1 MKILFAD
8 ALPESHIDILRQR
21 GDECVVE
28 PDIGT
33 EDLPN
38 ALEGIDVLVVRSTKV
53 TAEAIAS
60 SDQLSLIVRSGAG
73 TNTIDCQAA
82 ANAGIYV
89 CNVPGTNAVAVAELT
104 LGLLLAIDR
113 HIADCVADLRDG
125 QWNKKKYSEAEGL
138 FGKTLGII
146 GVGEIG
152 LAVAERAR
160 SFGMSVIAVRNPN
173 RRVDIESRIRSV
185 GIRLVDDQETLLSES
200 DVVSIH
206 VPGGESTEGLVNADF
221 LNQMQDGSVL
231 LNTSRG
237 EVVNEEALLT
247 ALEAKNMRAGLDV
260 FCDEPKAGTS
270 KFNSPLASHP
280 RVVGSHHIGA
290 STKQAQDATSNGTIE
305 VIEGYRNGEVIN
317 CVNMATSRIGTA
329 SITVRHFDQVGV
341 LAEVFRVLRNAKIN
355 VQTVKNN
362 VFLGANSAV
371 AVLDV
376 SGKLTPEICE
386 ELRGLE
392 HVIQIQVAEHE

>member
-8 ALPESHIDILRQR
+8 ALPEFHIDILRQR

-28 PDIGT
+28 PDISA

-82 ANAGIYV
+82 ADAGIYV
-89 CNVPGTNAVAVAELT
+89 CNVPGTNSVAVAELT

-113 HIADCVADLRDG
+113 HIADCVVDLRNG
-125 QWNKKKYSEAEGL
+125 QWNKKKYSEADGL
-138 FGKTLGII
+138 LGKTLGII

-206 VPGGESTEGLVNADF
+206 VPGGGSTECLVDANF
-221 LNQMQDGSVL
+221 LNQMIDGSVL

-237 EVVNEEALLT
+237 EVVDEKALLN
-247 ALEAKNMRAGLDV
+247 ALETKNMRAGLDV

-270 KFNSPLASHP
+270 QFNSSLASHP

-376 SGKLTPEICE
+376 SGELTPEICE

>member
-8 ALPESHIDILRQR
+8 ALPEFHIDILRQR

-28 PDIGT
+28 PDISA

-82 ANAGIYV
+82 ADAGIYV
-89 CNVPGTNAVAVAELT
+89 CNVPGTNSVAVAELT

-113 HIADCVADLRDG
+113 HIADCVVDLRNG
-125 QWNKKKYSEAEGL
+125 QWNKKKYSEADGL

-206 VPGGESTEGLVNADF
+206 VPGGGSTEGLVDANF
-221 LNQMQDGSVL
+221 LNQMKDGSVL

-237 EVVNEEALLT
+237 EVVDEKALLN
-247 ALEAKNMRAGLDV
+247 ALETKNMRAGLDV

-270 KFNSPLASHP
+270 QFNSSLASHP

-376 SGKLTPEICE
+376 SGELTPEICE

>member
-8 ALPESHIDILRQR
+8 ALPEFHIDILRQR

-28 PDIGT
+28 PDISA

-38 ALEGIDVLVVRSTKV
+38 VLKGIDVLVVRSTKV
-53 TAEAIAS
+53 SAEAIAS

-82 ANAGIYV
+82 ADAGIYV
-89 CNVPGTNAVAVAELT
+89 CNVPGTNSVAVAELT

-113 HIADCVADLRDG
+113 HIADCVVDLRNG
-125 QWNKKKYSEAEGL
+125 QWNKKKYSESDGL
-138 FGKTLGII
+138 LGKTLGII

-206 VPGGESTEGLVNADF
+206 VPGGESTEGLVDADF
-221 LNQMQDGSVL
+221 LNQMKDGSVL

-237 EVVNEEALLT
+237 EVVNEKALLE

-270 KFNSPLASHP
+270 QFDSSLASHP

-376 SGKLTPEICE
+376 SGELTPEICE